1 MKFSKK
7 FFSIF
12 LVICMLFVCT
22 FQVAA
27 AENTDINNMA
37 NKIAEEIDVTSIIGE
52 VDGEISEFAIDLGD
66 QETDAS
72 SRGIHVPNRVI
83 GTLTPGELGFAITV
97 TNIGLDKISYIYINV
112 DIYKNNGTY
121 VTSFQVTDTNVPV
134 GTTTYT
140 HLLDKSATVQE
151 TIVITGYA
159 QDGATYDFGKTTT
172 YRYNFVGGAYG
183 TMAAYDGQRHHI
195 PSDSVTSITTYS
207 GPAIRMVTADHRL
220 TASYG
225 SSASAISF
233 RAQEAALIAEG
244 KFDEAM
250 QLGIDDIRSL
260 FGTKYDKAIAQMIS
274 YAVASGYITAGSV
287 E

>member
-1 MKFSKK
+1 MKFTKR

-27 AENTDINNMA
+27 AETTGANNTTSVFSG
-37 NKIAEEIDVTSIIGE
+37 EVDVTSIIGE
-52 VDGEISEFAIDLGD
+52 VDGEVCEFAVDIGE
-66 QETDAS
+66 QETGTS
-72 SRGIHVPNRVI
+72 SRDIHVPNTLVA
-83 GTLTPGELGFAITV
+83 TLTPGELGFAITV

-112 DIYKNNGTY
+112 DIYKNNGDY
-121 VTSFQVTDTNVPV
+121 VTSFQVRDTNVPV
-134 GTTTYT
+134 GTKTYT

-151 TIVITGYA
+151 TIIITGYA
-159 QDGATYDFGKTTT
+159 QDGVTYDFGRTTT

-207 GPAIRMVTADHRL
+207 GPAIRMITADHRL

>member
-1 MKFSKK
+1 MKYTKK

-27 AENTDINNMA
+27 AEATGANNTTSVFSG
-37 NKIAEEIDVTSIIGE
+37 EVDVTNIIGE
-52 VDGEISEFAIDLGD
+52 VDGEVCEFTVDIGE
-66 QETDAS
+66 QETGAS
-72 SRGIHVPNRVI
+72 SRDIHVPNTLVA
-83 GTLTPGELGFAITV
+83 TLTPGELGFAITV

-112 DIYKNNGTY
+112 DIYKNNGAY

-134 GTTTYT
+134 GTSTYT

-159 QDGATYDFGKTTT
+159 QDGVTYDFGTTTT

-207 GPAIRMVTADHRL
+207 GPAIRMITADHRL

-250 QLGIDDIRSL
+250 QMGIDDIRSL

>member
-1 MKFSKK
+1 MKVSKR
-7 FFSIF
+7 FFSIL
-12 LVICMLFVCT
+12 LVVCMLFVCT

-27 AENTDINNMA
+27 AETPNTNNTA
-37 NKIAEEIDVTSIIGE
+37 TTIAGEFDATSIIGE
-52 VDGEISEFAIDLGD
+52 VDGEVCEFALDLGD
-66 QETDAS
+66 QETNPS
-72 SRGIHVPNRVI
+72 SRSIHVPNKVI

-97 TNIGLDKISYIYINV
+97 TNIGLDKLSYIYINV

-140 HLLDKSATVQE
+140 YLLDKSETVQE
-151 TIVITGYA
+151 TIVISGYA
-159 QDGATYDFGKTTT
+159 QDGATYDFGTTTT

-183 TMAAYDGQRHHI
+183 SMAAYDGQRHHI

-207 GPAIRMVTADHRL
+207 GPAIRMLTSDHRL